1 MKIDSRFVKKV
12 RKEFPASE
20 VDPMGRVRAFLD
32 NGAGT
37 LVALRSAERESFA
50 RIDWSANVGNLFPE
64 SVGAEETI
72 REGRQAVSDLLGAG
86 GPETIV
92 SGESATSLLFG
103 LSYAMGREFTGSENV
118 VTTGYEHYT
127 NINPWVELGT
137 TGRISELRFAEFDLE
152 TGLLDLDKLSSL
164 VNKDTR
170 VVTVS
175 AASNVLGTRTDLRE
189 AGKIARDAGA
199 YFVVDAVHHI
209 AHGITDVKAC
219 KCDALVFSGY
229 KLFSRHG
236 SFMYMR
242 PEIMERLVPYKVLSS
257 PKRGPERWEWGT
269 RDQAMFA
276 AITGAI
282 DYVSW
287 VGQPSAKRP
296 PSPGKQRRS
305 RLMAAFE
312 AIEGYETRLSDLAL
326 NGRGRLKGLL
336 GIPGLTLYGPK
347 GTGGKVGRDPTF
359 SFKIQGWD
367 DRKLS
372 KLLWDRYALAVGAE
386 DYYSRVPALYKAD
399 TMLRATFVHYN
410 TEQEVVSLLRALNEV
425 ASRKRR

>member
-1 MKIDSRFVKKV
+1 MRIDSRFVKRI
-12 RKEFPASE
+12 RKEFPAADA
-20 VDPMGRVRAFLD
+20 DPVGRRRAFLD

-37 LVALRSAERESFA
+37 LVTMRSAEREAVA

-64 SVGAEETI
+64 SVGAEGTI
-72 REGRQAVSDLLGAG
+72 LEGRQAVSDLLGAS

-92 SGESATSLLFG
+92 SGESATSLLFN
-103 LSYAMGREFTGSENV
+103 LSYAMGREFTGAENV

-137 TGRISELRFAEFDLE
+137 MENIRQLRFVEFNRETGRIDLQ
-152 TGLLDLDKLSSL
+152 TLSDLVDS
-164 VNKDTR
+164 DTK

-175 AASNVLGTRTDLRE
+175 AASNVLGTRTDLKA
-189 AGKIARDAGA
+189 AGKIAKDAGA

-209 AHGITDVKAC
+209 AHGATDVKAI

-236 SFMYMR
+236 SFMYLN
-242 PEIMERLVPYKVLSS
+242 PELMEDLTPFKVLSS
-257 PKRGPERWEWGT
+257 PDHGPEKWEWGT

-287 VGQPSAKRP
+287 VGNPSAKRP
-296 PSPGKQRRS
+296 PAAGKQRRA
-305 RLMAAFE
+305 RLMGAFE
-312 AIEGYETRLSDLAL
+312 TIEEYERRLSDLVL
-326 NGRGRLKGLL
+326 NGKGRLRGLL
-336 GIPGLTLYGPK
+336 DIPGLTLYGPK
-347 GTGGKVGRDPTF
+347 DTKGKMGRDPTF
-359 SFKIQGWD
+359 SFKVDGWD

-372 KLLWDRYALAVGAE
+372 KLLWDKYAVAVGAE
-386 DYYSRVPALYKAD
+386 DYYSRVPALYEAE
-399 TMLRATFVHYN
+399 TMLRVTFVHYN
-410 TEQEVVSLLRALNEV
+410 TEQEAMSLLKALNEV
-425 ASRKRR
+425 AERRR